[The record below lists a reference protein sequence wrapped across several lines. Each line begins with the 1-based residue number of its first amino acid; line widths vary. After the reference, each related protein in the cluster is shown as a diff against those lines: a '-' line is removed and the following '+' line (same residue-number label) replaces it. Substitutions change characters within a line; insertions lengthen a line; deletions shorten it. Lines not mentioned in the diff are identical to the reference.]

1 MGNDN
6 AHNSEIFHGLMK
18 QLEFLMLKFNHNIYY
33 QKNDKYY
40 QLYNKMP
47 VDALIKNIQTSLK
60 NCETE
65 LNKILNSSKY
75 TPGILF
81 EAKELD
87 AFISKIIT
95 WKSKCPNIYQYYFN
109 KTKQLF
115 DKIQNKDLEIT
126 ETQMEIETVGNTDKR
141 NNEVQIKT
149 QKYINKQEVIQ
160 AQELALLNDNFGRA
174 LASLECFANRFSGK
188 NLSNMFG
195 YYDMFNYGN
204 TQDLIELQKKAFV
217 QTQIFNLAY
226 EDYVKKYEKYDV
238 PENISI
244 LEIKNVL
251 NNWIQFVPDEHKIMY
266 RGMLNTI
273 NSLNNDEFGNQFKL
287 YTEQYKNATLNPK
300 KISCFAPAVFY
311 YNQQR
316 CEEAEN
322 DYLNEGKLSSKIN
335 INQNYKN
342 DEKAEQLQQQILIN
356 ENLYSEMEEFNDI
369 K

>member
-1 MGNDN
+1 
-6 AHNSEIFHGLMK
+6 
-18 QLEFLMLKFNHNIYY
+18 
-33 QKNDKYY
+33 
-40 QLYNKMP
+40 
-47 VDALIKNIQTSLK
+47 
-60 NCETE
+60 
-65 LNKILNSSKY
+65 
-75 TPGILF
+75 
-81 EAKELD
+81 
-87 AFISKIIT
+87 
-95 WKSKCPNIYQYYFN
+95 
-109 KTKQLF
+109 
-115 DKIQNKDLEIT
+115 
-126 ETQMEIETVGNTDKR
+126 
-141 NNEVQIKT
+141 
-149 QKYINKQEVIQ
+149 
-160 AQELALLNDNFGRA
+160 
-174 LASLECFANRFSGK
+174 
-188 NLSNMFG
+188 MFG